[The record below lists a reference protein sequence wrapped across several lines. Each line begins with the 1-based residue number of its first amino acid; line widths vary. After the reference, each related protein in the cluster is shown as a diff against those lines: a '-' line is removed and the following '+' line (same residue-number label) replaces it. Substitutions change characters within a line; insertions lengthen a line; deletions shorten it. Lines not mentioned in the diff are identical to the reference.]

1 MKEQEKDLRLELSES
16 NNFVS
21 SLNKDLEEFKK
32 QQEKERTMARNSEN
46 SLKTEIERLESDK
59 R

>member
-1 MKEQEKDLRLELSES
+1 MKEQEKDLRFELSES

-21 SLNKDLEEFKK
+21 SLNKDLEELKK

>member
-1 MKEQEKDLRLELSES
+1 MKEQEKDLRLELWES

-21 SLNKDLEEFKK
+21 SLNKDLEELKK